1 MASQPQP
8 EKRLL
13 RIKPAATYL
22 GICPWRL
29 RRIVASG
36 DLPVIR
42 LDDHAAWLLD
52 VRDLDRWIEGNKETL

>member
-22 GICPWRL
+22 SVSPWML

-36 DLPVIR
+36 DLPVIK
-42 LDDHAAWLLD
+42 LGDHAAWLLD
-52 VRDLDRWIEGNKETL
+52 VRDLDRWVEGHKETL